1 MPTIQ
6 KGNSKAN
13 LILYSITSAEHLQ
26 GKAIE
31 AHFFLSFFLSF
42 FQLTNESILINGH
55 STINDTAFLNAT
67 TKPKNVRLNI
77 SLHISLRKKKL
88 TSTCFATGA
97 YVTNK
102 VCIVLYSYAIM
113 K

>member
-31 AHFFLSFFLSF
+31 AHFFLSF